1 MKFKDVIAKLRM
13 FASKLPARNQ
23 PGNHNVSNTQ
33 NTPTQTN
40 SPATIAD
47 RPVRP
52 ELYWIILGAWVFIL
66 LIAIRVSWIIDPTV
80 FEIVT
85 ALMVIWIAM
94 SIRIINF
101 NRTIGLLGL
110 EMPIANTRPGP
121 KVIPWLLM
129 RVLEYPADIQ
139 QRQFPGNPEE
149 VFKGDDKDPLPE
161 RMYRPLRITTGTPDP
176 KDTGILDIQATVEV
190 LFYLRVRIVGAL
202 QFHLK
207 YGDIEGFWSQMRDTG
222 QTTLAEKFSRAKGL
236 GALISQLPEIMETL
250 NAEYKRDL
258 ADGGVDVVES
268 GLDSPDL
275 SKRLSE
281 ALRDLGVA
289 RSEGEQV
296 RTKIT
301 QEGLGRAAAEAA
313 LITQTSEA
321 LKNASP
327 AAQAAY
333 VGSRVLGDKTTILGM
348 DGIAAALTMIKTIGQ
363 SIDIK
368 DQPKT

>member
-1 MKFKDVIAKLRM
+1 MA
-13 FASKLPARNQ
+13 Q
-23 PGNHNVSNTQ
+23 T
-33 NTPTQTN
+33 NTP
-40 SPATIAD
+40 AIIAD
-47 RPVRP
+47 RPIRP
-52 ELYWIILGAWVFIL
+52 QLYWIVLGVWIFIL
-66 LIAIRVSWIIDPTV
+66 LTAILVSWIVDPKV

-85 ALMVIWIAM
+85 AAVVIWIAM

-129 RVLEYPADIQ
+129 RALDYPADIQ

-161 RMYRPLRITTGTPDP
+161 GIKYRPLRITTGKPAQEAN
-176 KDTGILDIQATVEV
+176 GILDIQASVEV
-190 LFYLRVRIVGAL
+190 LFYLRVKIVGAL

-207 YGDIEGFWSQMRDTG
+207 YGDIEGFWAQMRDTG
-222 QTTLAEKFSRAKGL
+222 QKTLAEKFSQAKGL
-236 GALISQLPEIMETL
+236 GELIGKLPEIMEAL
-250 NAEYKRDL
+250 DAEYKRDL
-258 ADGGVDVVES
+258 ADGGVEVVES

-275 SKRLSE
+275 SKKLAE

-296 RTKIT
+296 RIKIT

-313 LITQTSEA
+313 LIAQTSEA
-321 LKNASP
+321 LQNASP
-327 AAQAAY
+327 TAQAAY

-363 SIDIK
+363 SIETK